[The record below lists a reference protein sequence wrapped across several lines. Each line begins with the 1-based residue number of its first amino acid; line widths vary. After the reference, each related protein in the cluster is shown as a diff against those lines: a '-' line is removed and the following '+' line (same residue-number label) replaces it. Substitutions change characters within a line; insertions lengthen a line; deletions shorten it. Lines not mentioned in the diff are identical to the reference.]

1 FGIYAQPALAAI
13 LVGGGIARMSRFT
26 LVAALLIF
34 QSFVGCGGK
43 VDVATTP
50 NPNPNPTPGTL
61 QMGPSS
67 LPAATVGSAYF
78 ASVTASGGSSPYTFS
93 ISAGA
98 LPTGLSL
105 NGSTG
110 AISGTPTVA
119 GTASFTVHA
128 SDSSSTAATG
138 NQQFSIVVS
147 ASPTQPAA
155 LQLAT
160 DIPAAT

>member
-1 FGIYAQPALAAI
+1 
-13 LVGGGIARMSRFT
+13 
-26 LVAALLIF
+26 
-34 QSFVGCGGK
+34 
-43 VDVATTP
+43 
-50 NPNPNPTPGTL
+50 
-61 QMGPSS
+61 
-67 LPAATVGSAYF
+67 
-78 ASVTASGGSSPYTFS
+78 YTFS

-119 GTASFTVHA
+119 GTGTFTVHA

-147 ASPTQPAA
+147 ANQPPPPGS
-155 LQLAT
+155 LQIGPGSL
-160 DIPAAT
+160 PAATVGSAYSASVTASGGSSPYTFSISAGALPTGLSLNSSTGAISGTPTVAAISAF